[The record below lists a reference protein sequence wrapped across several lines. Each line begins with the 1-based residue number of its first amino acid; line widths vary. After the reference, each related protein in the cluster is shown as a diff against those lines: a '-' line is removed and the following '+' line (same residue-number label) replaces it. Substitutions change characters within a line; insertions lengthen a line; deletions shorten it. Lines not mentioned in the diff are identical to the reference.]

1 VGRITQEAEIRTPD
15 YEIVVTLSESLVHA
29 GSIVVILGESM
40 RHSIALNLSIIV
52 VLGSPVALPVSA
64 QGPAAPRRDP
74 VQERVDW
81 RPVEPAVVE
90 PEPELEAH
98 LAFQRTLAL
107 LT

>member
-1 VGRITQEAEIRTPD
+1 
-15 YEIVVTLSESLVHA
+15 
-29 GSIVVILGESM
+29 M

-52 VLGSPVALPVSA
+52 ALGSPVALPVSA

-74 VQERVDW
+74 VQERVDS

-98 LAFQRTLAL
+98 LAFQRTLDEVGAHARREAR
-107 LT
+107 LTDARRVAPFDLDWGL